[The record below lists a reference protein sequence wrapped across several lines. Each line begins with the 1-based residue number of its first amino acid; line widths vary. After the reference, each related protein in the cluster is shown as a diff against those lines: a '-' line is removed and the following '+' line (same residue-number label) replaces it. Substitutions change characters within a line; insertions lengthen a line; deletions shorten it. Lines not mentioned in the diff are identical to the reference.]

1 MGTGYVRNDTANNI
15 ADGNIINAS
24 DLDGEFDAV
33 QSAFNA
39 STGHTH
45 DGTAGEGAPIETIGP
60 SQDVVAT
67 ASVLRPKTDNTVD
80 LGTTSLEYKDLFLD
94 GTAHIDT
101 LDVDENASITGT
113 LGVTGTTTL
122 GTANITTGTIT
133 TADINGGNIDGT
145 IIGATTAAAI
155 TGTTITGTT
164 ITGTSFVTSGD
175 MTFGDNDRAIFGAGS
190 DLQIYHDGSHSYI
203 SDQGT
208 GRLKIFATDLEINNA
223 GNTANYIQAFDGGA
237 VQLFYNN
244 SQKLATTST
253 GIDITGNATFAD
265 NGKAIFG
272 AGSDLQIYHDSAS
285 GDSIIKE
292 DSASGGLKILGANIA
307 LRNSDSS
314 KAYIIGT
321 DGGALTAYYN
331 GSPKLATSAT
341 GVDITG
347 TLVSDGLTV
356 DKTATI
362 STTDYYGASTFSST
376 LKGAATNTKAAL
388 LLNSVSSSGQ
398 NAFASIHSEPIADFR
413 ASLIGTYSA
422 DGSGAGYFSIK
433 QFLPT
438 SSSTLERM
446 RIDSSG
452 NVGIGTSSPSYP
464 LHVSGTGDKVMAVTA
479 GASSIAALNL
489 GNSTNLADGGIR
501 YDNSADALILR
512 ASNAEQMRIDSSG
525 RVGINSVPAS
535 SRQLEVKNPTG
546 GNAYISAIRSNATSS
561 ELVLG
566 AENGN
571 TVISSVGA
579 IPLALVTNGS
589 EAMRIDSSGNVGIGT
604 SSPQGVLDLG
614 ASSSG
619 RSITWAKYN
628 NIFGAYSEGSLNLTS
643 NYYGDTSSNA
653 YKTSSTATYGA
664 AGIEISGTG
673 GTSTSGLIQFFV
685 DAAASK
691 TADAAF
697 VPTERM
703 RIDSSGMVNAY
714 YGISVDG
721 GTIKL
726 DGNYPTGTSNV
737 ALGDAALS
745 SAASGASA
753 NVAIGENSLAS
764 LTTGVRNTGVGRYSL
779 NALTTGT
786 DNVSVGASALQV
798 STGNYNTGL
807 GSQALA
813 SNTTASNNTAVGY
826 QALYANTIGIQNV
839 AVGSGS
845 LATQSGATSSYS
857 TAVGY
862 IAGNQ
867 QTTGH
872 SNTLVG
878 YGAGYNVTTGAGN
891 TFVGPGT
898 LNGPGGVMTTGSNN
912 TILGAFSG
920 NFGGLDIRT
929 SSNNIVLSDGDGN
942 PRITANNSG
951 QVSVGDSVSYGV
963 TGYTGT
969 QFTVNGDNSDHIAA
983 FRTQTSTAANAYGI
997 FMYYTN
1003 SAPNNTT
1010 NGFIYC

>member
-1 MGTGYVRNDTANNI
+1 
-15 ADGNIINAS
+15 
-24 DLDGEFDAV
+24 
-33 QSAFNA
+33 
-39 STGHTH
+39 
-45 DGTAGEGAPIETIGP
+45 
-60 SQDVVAT
+60 
-67 ASVLRPKTDNTVD
+67 
-80 LGTTSLEYKDLFLD
+80 
-94 GTAHIDT
+94 
-101 LDVDENASITGT
+101 
-113 LGVTGTTTL
+113 
-122 GTANITTGTIT
+122 
-133 TADINGGNIDGT
+133 
-145 IIGATTAAAI
+145 
-155 TGTTITGTT
+155 
-164 ITGTSFVTSGD
+164 

-942 PRITANNSG
+942 PRGYYHGGLSSPSWFFDTPTLNQWAMQVRHTTTSANTAYGLNIKFVSIAPNDTTRKFLDAADSDGIKLTIYSNGNVVNQNNSYG
-951 QVSVGDSVSYGV
+951 AISDVKLKENIVDSGSQWDDIKALTVRKYSMKADNLDEPNMLGVIAQEVEAAGMGGLVFETPDINPETREDLGTVTKQVNYSILYMKAVKALQEAMDRIE
-963 TGYTGT
+963 TLEAK
-969 QFTVNGDNSDHIAA
+969 VNALE
-983 FRTQTSTAANAYGI
+983 NA
-997 FMYYTN
+997 
-1003 SAPNNTT
+1003 
-1010 NGFIYC
+1010 